1 MDLKVEVMGS
11 QLASSSAVTGDHKL
25 SQQVSQQDCW
35 PVLYRD
41 GTCAAKRGTWECL
54 AGGVHIRNCAVFRWL
69 DKERECL

>member
-1 MDLKVEVMGS
+1 VDLKVEVMGS

-41 GTCAAKRGTWECL
+41 GTCAAKRGTWE
-54 AGGVHIRNCAVFRWL
+54 
-69 DKERECL
+69 